1 MRLTYGDQAFLQ
13 RACDEAGISLADIKL
28 IKYCTDAKTKDS
40 MLAVQTDKMSF
51 YVLLMN
57 NTMFSSLS
65 VGTVYEPKLTY
76 HIELFPKNG
85 DEYDINTAATLQY
98 GSV

>member
-1 MRLTYGDQAFLQ
+1 MRLTYGDQTFLQ

-57 NTMFSSLS
+57 NTMFSSLRCLIPEKMYKIS
-65 VGTVYEPKLTY
+65 DLLKSNKEGEV
-76 HIELFPKNG
+76 
-85 DEYDINTAATLQY
+85 
-98 GSV
+98 S

>member
-28 IKYCTDAKTKDS
+28 IKYCTDAKNKDS

-65 VGTVYEPKLTY
+65 VGTIYEPKA
-76 HIELFPKNG
+76 HIPHRTISK
-85 DEYDINTAATLQY
+85 
-98 GSV
+98 